1 MQTIDITTTQN
12 VTIEYELAPL
22 RDRILAFFID
32 ALIIIF
38 GYLILLYT
46 LVSTLGSILS
56 DSSITL
62 YVVFSLSPIVIFMA
76 YQFLSEVLANG
87 QSWGKKAM
95 KIKVARLDGM
105 EVGTTDYLLRA
116 VFHIVDTMASG
127 GVLAILF
134 ISSSVKNQ
142 RLGDL
147 TANTTVIK
155 LNSDMRF
162 SLPDIL
168 KIDSLTD
175 YEPQYPQ
182 VVQLGEQ
189 DMLVIKNAIKRYQKY
204 KNQAHAVIISEV
216 TKKVSD
222 QLEIDNPKTHK
233 VEFLK
238 TLIRDYIVLTR

>member
-32 ALIIIF
+32 LLIIVF
-38 GYLILLYT
+38 GYLIVIYT
-46 LVSTLGSILS
+46 LMSTLGTILE
-56 DSSITL
+56 DGL
-62 YVVFSLSPIVIFMA
+62 VGNAVFGLMPIILLMG

-95 KIKVARLDGM
+95 KIKVARLDGL
-105 EVGTTDYLLRA
+105 EASTSDYLLRA
-116 VFHIVDTMASG
+116 VFHIVDTIFSG

-134 ISSSVKNQ
+134 ISSSAKNQ

-175 YEPQYPQ
+175 YEPQYPE
-182 VVQLGEQ
+182 VTRLTEQ
-189 DMLVIKNAIKRYQKY
+189 DMLVVKNAIKRYQLY

-216 TKKVSD
+216 TKQVSE
-222 QLEIDNPKTHK
+222 QLNITQVPKNK

-238 TLIRDYIVLTR
+238 ILIRDYIVLTR

>member
-12 VTIEYELAPL
+12 VTIEYELASL

-38 GYLILLYT
+38 GYFILLFT
-46 LVSTLGSILS
+46 LMSTLG
-56 DSSITL
+56 TL
-62 YVVFSLSPIVIFMA
+62 LEGGLIGSAVFSLLPIVIFIG

-87 QSWGKKAM
+87 QSWGKKTM
-95 KIKVARLDGM
+95 KIKVARLDGL
-105 EVGTTDYLLRA
+105 EASTSDYLLRA
-116 VFHIVDTMASG
+116 VFQIVDTLFSG

-134 ISSSVKNQ
+134 ISSSDKNQ

-155 LNSDMRF
+155 LNSDRRF

-168 KIDSLTD
+168 KIDSLSK
-175 YEPQYPQ
+175 YEPQYPA
-182 VVQLGEQ
+182 VTRLTEQ
-189 DMLVIKNAIKRYQKY
+189 DMLVIKSAIKRHQQY

-216 TKKVSD
+216 TKQVSE
-222 QLEIDNPKTHK
+222 QLQIAEVPKNK